1 MFQLNTDTFYL
12 LVEQSLYSYF
22 YLPCGIFAWR
32 DVESLLCYAV
42 GTSLFVKM
50 SYLTVPIFIISLLY
64 LDSFPI
70 LSAL

>member
-1 MFQLNTDTFYL
+1 MFPLIIYWLNNQYII
-12 LVEQSLYSYF
+12 

-42 GTSLFVKM
+42 GTYLFVKM
-50 SYLTVPIFIISLLY
+50 SYLTVPIFSISLLN
-64 LDSFPI
+64 LVNFLI